1 MHHRVERVNN
11 LIKEEL
17 GYLLEREVEFP
28 EALVTVM
35 EVACSRKMERAAVH
49 LSVLPVH
56 KSEAMLKIAREHQAR
71 LQFLLLRKMNIRPMP
86 RINFEIDRGADAAAR
101 IEKIFIEE
109 SKEGAS

>member
-1 MHHRVERVNN
+1 MHHRVARVSN

-35 EVACSRKMERAAVH
+35 EVACSRKMERAVVY

-56 KSEAMLKIAREHQAR
+56 KSDAMLKIARENQAR
-71 LQFLLLRKMNIRPMP
+71 LQFLLLKKMHIRPMP
-86 RINFEIDRGADAAAR
+86 RIHFEIDRGQDNAER
-101 IEKIFIEE
+101 VEE
-109 SKEGAS
+109 LLRNE